1 MSDCAVVWIRDDF
14 RIRNNHALSYAC
26 KNHDAVTVIYIHN
39 KEYFDGKREAQRW
52 WISKSLESFSND
64 LEKFNIKLET
74 IISDETSFYSKLK
87 TKDKISI
94 YWNKVYEP
102 DHLKL
107 DKEIEKILE
116 KKNIPFKFFK
126 GNILNEYQSIT
137 KNDGTP
143 FKVFSPFWRNAEQ
156 VFLDAVPQKTSEIK
170 KLKSKKTIFNSK
182 DTFKQIMPKK
192 DWFKKFDQYWK
203 PSEDEA
209 HKNLKEFISNR
220 ISKYGVDRDYPSI
233 NGSSKLSPYIRNCQI
248 HVAAIYEKS
257 SKDIKKNISIRKYL
271 SLIHI

>member
-87 TKDKISI
+87 TKEKISI

-107 DKEIEKILE
+107 DKEIEK
-116 KKNIPFKFFK
+116 K
-126 GNILNEYQSIT
+126 GL
-137 KNDGTP
+137 
-143 FKVFSPFWRNAEQ
+143 
-156 VFLDAVPQKTSEIK
+156 
-170 KLKSKKTIFNSK
+170 
-182 DTFKQIMPKK
+182 QI
-192 DWFKKFDQYWK
+192 
-203 PSEDEA
+203 S
-209 HKNLKEFISNR
+209 
-220 ISKYGVDRDYPSI
+220 
-233 NGSSKLSPYIRNCQI
+233 
-248 HVAAIYEKS
+248 
-257 SKDIKKNISIRKYL
+257 
-271 SLIHI
+271 